1 VQAGISN
8 RPTKAHR
15 LRRPRDF
22 RAASASTIVAAGV
35 VVAMFASAGPAAA
48 INPGGGRHR
57 VHTAKVH
64 HNSARAHAAHARGDE
79 MSAAL
84 KREFYRLRLCESGN
98 NYRDNTGNGYY
109 GAYQF
114 ALQTWRNLG
123 MSGRPDQAAP
133 ALQDHAAYVLYEH
146 AGWSPWPAC
155 SQREHLRRID

>member
-1 VQAGISN
+1 VQAGTFH
-8 RPTKAHR
+8 RPIKGQH
-15 LRRPRDF
+15 LRHF
-22 RAASASTIVAAGV
+22 RSARGASASTLVAAGV
-35 VVAMFASAGPAAA
+35 LVAMFASAGPAAA

-64 HNSARAHAAHARGDE
+64 HSSARAHAARASGDE
-79 MSAAL
+79 MSAQL
-84 KREFYRLRLCESGN
+84 RREFYRLRVCESGN

-114 ALQTWRNLG
+114 AISTWRNLG

-133 ALQDHAAYVLYEH
+133 ELQHHAAYVLYKN
-146 AGWSPWPAC
+146 AGRGPWPAC

>member
-1 VQAGISN
+1 MQAGISN

-84 KREFYRLRLCESGN
+84 KREVYRLRLCESGN